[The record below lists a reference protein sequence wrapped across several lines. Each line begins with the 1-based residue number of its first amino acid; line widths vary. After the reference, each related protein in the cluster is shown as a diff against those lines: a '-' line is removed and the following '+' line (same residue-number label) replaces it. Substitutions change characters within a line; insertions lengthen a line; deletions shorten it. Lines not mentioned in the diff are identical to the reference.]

1 MRKRPGI
8 DIVVLAAILSLS
20 MASPATAA
28 PRVRL
33 YAGETSQAE
42 PISFRVAKT
51 DAGRRFLREVDFG
64 VTVTCEDS
72 TTQEWGMGIGWG
84 GDGLRLTEDLFV
96 DLDLAFGDEALHLH
110 GRIGQQRGKGTLKL
124 TVARLT
130 PDEQAQVCTTGDLTW
145 KVKYE
150 RRLSRPSSV
159 ASPALDG
166 LMKVRVG
173 PDGEVSARV
182 RSFT

>member
-1 MRKRPGI
+1 MRKRPAFAMLI
-8 DIVVLAAILSLS
+8 LTAILSLS
-20 MASPATAA
+20 MAAPAAAA

-84 GDGLRLTEDLFV
+84 GDGLRLTEDVFV

-110 GRIGQQRGKGTLKL
+110 GRIGQQRGKGTLRL

-145 KVKYE
+145 KVEYE
-150 RRLSRPSSV
+150 RTLSRPSSV
-159 ASPALDG
+159 LSLALDG
-166 LMKVRVG
+166 LMKVRVA
-173 PDGEVSARV
+173 PDGGVSARV